1 MYSFGLRAP
10 HSKYGSYGF
19 QKRAEKNTQDN
30 PQRKVYTPKK
40 KNYTAVTTIGLVI
53 ASAVL
58 AYKGKDKI
66 SNVLVHAKKFISEKG
81 GKLSKKFP
89 NISAG
94 VKSFGTALN
103 NGKNA
108 ILHPFKK

>member
-1 MYSFGLRAP
+1 MYSFGVTAP

-19 QKRAEKNTQDN
+19 QKRADKNAQTN
-30 PQRKVYTPKK
+30 PERKIYTPKK
-40 KNYTAVTTIGLVI
+40 KNYTTITTIGLVV
-53 ASAVL
+53 ASAIL

-66 SNVLVHAKKFISEKG
+66 SNVIVQAKKFISKTG
-81 GKLSKKFP
+81 GKLSKQFP

-94 VKSFGTALN
+94 FKSFGTAIK

>member
-1 MYSFGLRAP
+1 MYSFGVSAP
-10 HSKYGSYGF
+10 PSKYGSYGF
-19 QKRAEKNTQDN
+19 QKRAEKNAQTN
-30 PQRKVYTPKK
+30 PQRKVYTSKK
-40 KNYTAVTTIGLVI
+40 KDYTAITTIGLVI
-53 ASAVL
+53 VSAIL

-66 SNVLVHAKKFISEKG
+66 SKVLEHAKKFISDKG
-81 GKLSKKFP
+81 GKLSKQFP

-94 VKSFGTALN
+94 FKSFGTAIK